1 MYQVRQVGLGLGLE
15 HDSKG
20 EIVIAEIIPGFP
32 KKKKFFPKK
41 RFPRNWFSKAHNRI
55 WRLLQQGGR

>member
-1 MYQVRQVGLGLGLE
+1 MIRGLE

-32 KKKKFFPKK
+32 KKKKISVFP
-41 RFPRNWFSKAHNRI
+41 
-55 WRLLQQGGR
+55 